1 MDGFERRTKR
11 TKRAI
16 VLVTGAADLAA
27 KLGSADFMLNPE
39 GGRLVV
45 SMLADAA
52 LEAKRSLQDCY
63 WAQGEIEGR
72 LRSRDEQIVELTEE
86 RDELQRTNVQVEAHF
101 QRFSAFVNW
110 VAQRGHADTNPTE
123 VMSGNHESCPP
134 NAKPE
139 TDPGF

>member
-11 TKRAI
+11 TRAATE
-16 VLVTGAADLAA
+16 LMTGAEDLAA
-27 KLGSADFMLNPE
+27 KLSRAEFMLNPE
-39 GGRLVV
+39 AGRLVAK
-45 SMLADAA
+45 LFADVA
-52 LEAKRSLQDCY
+52 LEAKRALQDCY
-63 WAQGEIEGR
+63 WAEGDTKAHIEA
-72 LRSRDEQIVELTEE
+72 RDAQIVELTEE
-86 RDELQRTNVQVEAHF
+86 RDDLQRTNVQVEAHF

-123 VMSGNHESCPP
+123 VMAGGHESCPP